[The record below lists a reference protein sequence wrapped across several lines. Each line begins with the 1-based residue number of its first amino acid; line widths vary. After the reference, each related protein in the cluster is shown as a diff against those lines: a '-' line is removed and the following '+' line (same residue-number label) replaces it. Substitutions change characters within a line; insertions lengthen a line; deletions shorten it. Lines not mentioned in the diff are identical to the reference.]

1 MRLNITFNYRIG
13 KSSHS
18 PKYSVDDKVSY
29 DVDQPS
35 TTFPVSKTNFHNLPE
50 NIPDVNNE

>member
-1 MRLNITFNYRIG
+1 MRLNITLNYRIG

-50 NIPDVNNE
+50 SIPDVNNE